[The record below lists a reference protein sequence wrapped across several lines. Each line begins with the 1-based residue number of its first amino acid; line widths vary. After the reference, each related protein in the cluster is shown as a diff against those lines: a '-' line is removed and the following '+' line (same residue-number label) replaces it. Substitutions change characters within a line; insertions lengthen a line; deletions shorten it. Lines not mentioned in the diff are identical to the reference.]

1 MPDTLVIIFF
11 VAILT
16 SLATWV
22 VPVGMFDSQEVQ
34 YQVDGQTKTRK
45 VVDPHSF
52 RILTNEAGEPEY
64 HRVQLFTTG
73 DERPG
78 LMNFPFEGLTSG
90 SKYGTA
96 VGIIMFMLVIGGAF
110 GIVMRTGTID
120 NGILALIRH
129 TRGNEILFIPALF
142 ILFSLGGAVFGMG
155 EEAVAFA
162 IIIAP
167 LMVRLGYDSITT
179 VLVTYIAT
187 QIGFASSWMNPFC
200 VVVAQ
205 GIAGVPVLSGSGL
218 RIVVW
223 VIATL
228 IGLIF
233 TMVYASR
240 VKKNPLLSRV
250 HESDRFFREKQAD
263 VEQRPFTFGDWLV
276 LIVLTAVMVW
286 VIWGVIVNAWFIPEI
301 ASQFFTMGLVIG
313 IIGVVFRLNGMTVN
327 TMASSFTEGAR
338 MMIAP
343 ALLVGFAKGILLL
356 VGNGEAGDASVL
368 NTILNSIA
376 NAISGLDNAV
386 AAWFMLL
393 FQAVFNFFVT
403 SGSGQAALTMPLL
416 APLGDLVGV
425 NRQVTVL
432 AFQFGDGFSHI
443 IYPTSA
449 SLMATLGVC
458 RVDFRNWA
466 EGGRDPA
473 WTAVYYVQRR
483 GDRRSVDGLPLK
495 MLRAAIAALFS
506 FCRFSFYGFIFGI
519 ALHPQRQRFQRVWS
533 ELIAACGDFF
543 RRQPANFTD
552 FIFL

>member
-142 ILFSLGGAVFGMG
+142 ILFSLGGAIFGMG

-263 VEQRPFTFGDWLV
+263 VEQRPFTFGDWLAISGINQA
-276 LIVLTAVMVW
+276 LTITPQITQTITAVRT
-286 VIWGVIVNAWFIPEI
+286 INT
-301 ASQFFTMGLVIG
+301 SQFFTMGLVIG

-458 RVDFRNWA
+458 RVDFRNWLKVGA
-466 EGGRDPA
+466 TLLGLLFIMS
-473 WTAVYYVQRR
+473 
-483 GDRRSVDGLPLK
+483 SVVVIGAQL
-495 MLRAAIAALFS
+495 MG
-506 FCRFSFYGFIFGI
+506 Y
-519 ALHPQRQRFQRVWS
+519 H
-533 ELIAACGDFF
+533 
-543 RRQPANFTD
+543 
-552 FIFL
+552 